1 MFETNSDSWV
11 ISSLSSLM
19 SINLSLLKIWSN
31 QSHEHLLHLQEQSG
45 DPAATVQTA
54 GLDSEEETTVQVRES
69 NLTDPVEDI
78 F

>member
-1 MFETNSDSWV
+1 
-11 ISSLSSLM
+11 M

-31 QSHEHLLHLQEQSG
+31 QSHEHLLHLQEQPG
-45 DPAATVQTA
+45 DPASTVQTA
-54 GLDSEEETTVQVRES
+54 GVDSEEETSVQVRES

>member
-1 MFETNSDSWV
+1 
-11 ISSLSSLM
+11 M
-19 SINLSLLKIWSN
+19 SINLFLLKIWSN

-54 GLDSEEETTVQVRES
+54 GVDSEEETSVQVRES

-78 F
+78 FQETLNIFHATY